1 MPTTEPTQITPVF
14 MEYAEAAQLLG
25 VTEHW
30 LRKAVRE
37 KTVAHSRLSDRVVR
51 FTDEDIAA
59 IRERSRVEPE
69 APREKS
75 STAPKPTRR
84 RAS

>member
-37 KTVAHSRLSDRVVR
+37 KAVAHSRLSDRVVR

-69 APREKS
+69 APQEKS
-75 STAPKPTRR
+75 SAPKPSRR
-84 RAS
+84 RSA

>member
-1 MPTTEPTQITPVF
+1 MPTTEPSQITPVF
-14 MEYAEAAQLLG
+14 MEYSEAAQLLG

-69 APREKS
+69 APQKS
-75 STAPKPTRR
+75 DPTPKPSRR

>member
-1 MPTTEPTQITPVF
+1 MPTSEPTQITPVF

-30 LRKAVRE
+30 LRKAVRD
-37 KTVAHSRLSDRVVR
+37 KAVAHSRLSDRVVR

-59 IRERSRVEPE
+59 IRERARVEPQ
-69 APREKS
+69 APQSE
-75 STAPKPTRR
+75 TPAPKPSRR
-84 RAS
+84 RSA